1 MELHRRD
8 NTEKNL
14 KLENLIYK
22 MLVILS
28 LEFTIMRSPI

>member
-14 KLENLIYK
+14 KLDNLIYK
-22 MLVILS
+22 MPVNLS
-28 LEFTIMRSPI
+28 LEFAMEKPSI